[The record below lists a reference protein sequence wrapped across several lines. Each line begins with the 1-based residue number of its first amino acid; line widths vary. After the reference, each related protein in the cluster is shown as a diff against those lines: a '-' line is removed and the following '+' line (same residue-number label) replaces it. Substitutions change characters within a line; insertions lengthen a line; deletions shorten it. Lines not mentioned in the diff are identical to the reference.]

1 VNQVEEEGQSVAA
14 RRGLGKGMTFL
25 NMEIM
30 NFEQE
35 MEMFNQN
42 FMARFNEIRQC
53 LDAMPPAPVAAKNAS
68 NQAAF
73 TNSPRNSA
81 KHRLMHA
88 LHFSKN
94 LDDN

>member
-1 VNQVEEEGQSVAA
+1 VNQVEEEGESVAA

-30 NFEQE
+30 NFEQQ

-53 LDAMPPAPVAAKNAS
+53 LDAMPSMAAKNAS
-68 NQAAF
+68 YQAAF